1 MERNSRKNTIVKMVN
16 ITKRFGSVVANDH
29 VNFDLK
35 NGEIHA
41 LLGEN
46 GAGKTTL
53 MNILYGH
60 YRPDEGEIYVNGHKV
75 IIKSPRDAIKLGIF
89 MVHQH
94 PLLVET
100 LSVAENIAIRTE
112 FGKKKFIFPV
122 GEIKE
127 KIAEFSKKYGFKL
140 NPDAKIWQLTA
151 SERQYVEILKAL
163 MQNARVLILD
173 EPTSILAPSEKKFL
187 FNFMEK
193 MKGEGCSIVF
203 ITHKLEEAISISDR
217 ITVLRKGKVVDTVKP
232 SETSINELAKMMV
245 GYDIFPAN
253 IDEKN
258 ITIDM
263 KTNATTALEVENLW
277 VLGDRGEEAV
287 RGVTFKVRVGEI
299 FGVIGVSGNGQSELI
314 EAITGLRKVK
324 RGKIKIFGKDTTN
337 SHPYEI
343 IRLGV
348 AHIPEHRLRYG
359 VVENLSVAENLI
371 LKKYNDNMFSSNI
384 FLKIDKIHEWSRN
397 LISKYSIITPS
408 ERTPVSNL
416 SGGNVQRV
424 IVARELSM
432 QPKLIVAAYPTH
444 GLDIAAT
451 RYIRSLLLEHKK
463 KGTAVLLVSSDLDEV
478 FEICDRIAVMYEGRF
493 LAVIPKREANKEKI
507 GLLMGGVPLHEATVQ
522 YTEN

>member
-1 MERNSRKNTIVKMVN
+1 MENTSHDKVIVRMVN

-35 NGEIHA
+35 TGEIHA

-75 IIKSPRDAIKLGIF
+75 VIKSPRDAIKLGIF

-100 LSVAENIAIRTE
+100 LSVAENIAIGTE
-112 FGKKKFIFPV
+112 LGKRKIIFPV
-122 GEIKE
+122 SEIRE
-127 KIAEFSKKYGFKL
+127 KIVEFSKKYGFKI

-173 EPTSILAPSEKKFL
+173 EPTSILAPSEKEFL
-187 FNFMEK
+187 FNFMK
-193 MKGEGCSIVF
+193 RMRNEGCSIVF
-203 ITHKLEEAISISDR
+203 ITHKLEEAISTSDR
-217 ITVLRKGKVVDTVKP
+217 ITVLRKGKAVGTFK
-232 SETSINELAKMMV
+232 SLETDVNELAKMMI
-245 GYDIFPAN
+245 GYDVFIK
-253 IDEKN
+253 DVSREKAL
-258 ITIDM
+258 TDV
-263 KTNATTALEVENLW
+263 KVNAIVALEVEDLW
-277 VLGDRGEEAV
+277 VLGDKGEDAV
-287 RGVTFKVRVGEI
+287 RGVSFKINAGEI
-299 FGVIGVSGNGQSELI
+299 FGVIGVAGNGQSELV

-324 RGKIKIFGKDTTN
+324 KGKIKIFGKDVTN
-337 SHPYEI
+337 AHPSEI

-359 VVENLSVAENLI
+359 VVENLSVVENLL
-371 LKKYNDNMFSSNI
+371 LKKYNDCMFSGNI
-384 FLKIDKIHEWSRN
+384 FLKMDKIHEWSKN

-408 ERTPVSNL
+408 EKTPVSNL
-416 SGGNVQRV
+416 SGGNVQKV

-432 QPKLIVAAYPTH
+432 QPRLIVAAYPTH
-444 GLDIAAT
+444 GLDIVAT
-451 RYIRSLLLEHKK
+451 KYIRSLLLEHKR
-463 KGTAVLLVSSDLDEV
+463 KGTAVFLVSSDLDEV
-478 FEICDRIAVMYEGRF
+478 FEICDRIAVMYEGKF
-493 LAVIPKREANKEKI
+493 LAVIPKNEADEEKI
-507 GLLMGGVPLHEATVQ
+507 GLLMGGVLLHEAAV
-522 YTEN
+522 

>member
-1 MERNSRKNTIVKMVN
+1 MEKNSHKNTIVRMVN
-16 ITKRFGSVVANDH
+16 ITKKFSNVIANDYI
-29 VNFDLK
+29 NFDLK
-35 NGEIHA
+35 AGEIHA

-60 YRPDEGEIYVNGHKV
+60 YRPDEGEIYVNGRKV
-75 IIKSPRDAIKLGIF
+75 IIKSPRDAIKLSIF

-94 PLLVET
+94 PLLIET
-100 LSVAENIAIRTE
+100 LSVAENIVIGIKTANRIFSPVNEIR
-112 FGKKKFIFPV
+112 
-122 GEIKE
+122 E
-127 KIAEFSKKYGFKL
+127 KILEFSKKYGFKI

-173 EPTSILAPSEKKFL
+173 EPTSILAPSEKEFL
-187 FNFMEK
+187 FNFMRK
-193 MKGEGCSIVF
+193 MRNEGCSIVF

-217 ITVLRKGKVVDTVKP
+217 ITVLRKGKVVGTFK
-232 SETSINELAKMMV
+232 SLETNVNELAKMMI
-245 GYDIFPAN
+245 GYDVFIK
-253 IDEKN
+253 DTSKE
-258 ITIDM
+258 
-263 KTNATTALEVENLW
+263 NALTDVKVNAIVALDIKDLW
-277 VLGDRGEEAV
+277 VLGDKGEDAV
-287 RGVTFKVRVGEI
+287 RGVSFKINAGEI
-299 FGVIGVSGNGQSELI
+299 FGIIGVAGNGQSELV

-324 RGKIKIFGKDTTN
+324 KGKIKIFGKDVTN
-337 SHPYEI
+337 AHPSEI

-359 VVENLSVAENLI
+359 VVENLSVAENLL
-371 LKKYNDNMFSSNI
+371 LKKYNDRMFSGNI
-384 FLKIDKIHEWSRN
+384 FLKMDKIYEWSKN

-408 ERTPVSNL
+408 EKTPISNL
-416 SGGNVQRV
+416 SGGNVQKV

-451 RYIRSLLLEHKK
+451 KYIRSLLLEHKK
-463 KGTAVLLVSSDLDEV
+463 KGAAVLLVSSDLDEA

-493 LAVIPKREANKEKI
+493 LAVIPRSEADREKI
-507 GLLMGGVPLHEATVQ
+507 GLLMGGVLLHEATV
-522 YTEN
+522 

>member
-1 MERNSRKNTIVKMVN
+1 MENTSHNNIIIRMRN
-16 ITKRFGSVVANDH
+16 ITKRFGSVIANDH

-35 NGEIHA
+35 SGEIHA

-60 YRPDEGEIYVNGHKV
+60 YRLDEGEIYVNGSKV
-75 IIKSPRDAIKLGIF
+75 AIKSPRDAIKLGIF

-100 LSVAENIAIRTE
+100 LSVAENIALGTE
-112 FGKKKFIFPV
+112 LGKRKFIFPV
-122 GEIKE
+122 NEIRE
-127 KIAEFSKKYGFKL
+127 KIFEFSKKYGFKI
-140 NPDAKIWQLTA
+140 NPDAKIWQLSA

-187 FNFMEK
+187 FDFMKK
-193 MKGEGCSIVF
+193 MRDEGCSIVF

-217 ITVLRKGKVVDTVKP
+217 ITVLRKGKVVDTVRP
-232 SETSINELAKMMV
+232 SETSMNELAKMMV
-245 GYDIFPAN
+245 GYDVFLMNSSKDVVA
-253 IDEKN
+253 
-258 ITIDM
+258 TGM
-263 KTNATTALEVENLW
+263 KEEPDIALEVENLW
-277 VLGDRGEEAV
+277 VLGDKGEDAV
-287 RGVTFKVRVGEI
+287 RGVTFEVKSGEI
-299 FGVIGVSGNGQSELI
+299 FGVIGVAGNGQSELV
-314 EAITGLRKVK
+314 EAITGLRKAK
-324 RGKIKIFGKDTTN
+324 RGKIKIFEKNVTN
-337 SHPYEI
+337 AHPSEI

-359 VVENLSVAENLI
+359 VVEDLSVAENLL
-371 LKKYNDNMFSSNI
+371 LKKYNDPMFSGNVL
-384 FLKIDKIHEWSRN
+384 LKMSKIHEWSKS
-397 LISKYSIITPS
+397 LISKYSIMTPS

-432 QPKLIVAAYPTH
+432 QLRLIIAAYPTH

-451 RYIRSLLLEHKK
+451 KYIRSLLLEHKK
-463 KGTAVLLVSSDLDEV
+463 KGTAIFLVSSDLDEV
-478 FEICDRIAVMYEGRF
+478 FEICDRIAVMYEGKF
-493 LAVIPKREANKEKI
+493 LDVISRNEADKEKI
-507 GLLMGGVPLHEATVQ
+507 GLLMGGVLLHEATA
-522 YTEN
+522 

>member
-1 MERNSRKNTIVKMVN
+1 MKRDSHENVIVKMVN
-16 ITKRFGSVVANDH
+16 ITKRFGSVIANDH

-35 NGEIHA
+35 TGEIHA

-75 IIKSPRDAIKLGIF
+75 VIKSPRDAIKLGIF

-100 LSVAENIAIRTE
+100 LSVAENIAIGTE
-112 FGKKKFIFPV
+112 LGKRKIIFPV
-122 GEIKE
+122 NEVKE
-127 KIAEFSKKYGFKL
+127 KIVEFSKKYGFKV

-173 EPTSILAPSEKKFL
+173 EPTSILAPSEKDFL
-187 FNFMEK
+187 FNFIKK
-193 MKGEGCSIVF
+193 MRNEGCSIVF

-232 SETSINELAKMMV
+232 SETSINELARMMV
-245 GYDIFPAN
+245 GYDVFLA
-253 IDEKN
+253 DVGQKD
-258 ITIDM
+258 ITVDA
-263 KTNATTALEVENLW
+263 KVNATVVLEVEDLW
-277 VLGDRGEEAV
+277 VLGDKGEDAV
-287 RGVTFKVRVGEI
+287 RGVSFKIRAGEI
-299 FGVIGVSGNGQSELI
+299 FGVIGVAGNGQSELV

-324 RGKIKIFGKDTTN
+324 KGKIKIFGKDVT
-337 SHPYEI
+337 SAHPSEI

-359 VVENLSVAENLI
+359 VVENLSVAENLL
-371 LKKYNDNMFSSNI
+371 LKKYNDYMFSGNI
-384 FLKIDKIHEWSRN
+384 FLKMDKIYEWSKN

-408 ERTPVSNL
+408 EKTPVSNL

-432 QPKLIVAAYPTH
+432 QPRLIIAAYPTH

-451 RYIRSLLLEHKK
+451 KYIRSLLLEHKK
-463 KGTAVLLVSSDLDEV
+463 KGTAVFLVSSDLDEV
-478 FEICDRIAVMYEGRF
+478 FEICDRIAVMYEGKF
-493 LAVIPKREANKEKI
+493 LAVIPKNKADKEKI
-507 GLLMGGVPLHEATVQ
+507 GLLMGGVLLHEATV
-522 YTEN
+522 